1 MRHSHGFT
9 LIELLIVV
17 AVILII
23 AAIAIPGITKYK
35 MSANEASAIGSL
47 RAISTAEMAYQNA
60 YPERGFATKLADLG
74 GGEDCSPSPES
85 ACLIDDS
92 LASGTKAGYRF
103 TALAGGVNNG
113 ANTTFLAGA
122 APLTYNQTG
131 LHRFCVTEK
140 NVLRQDPNAGKSSSI
155 PSLPECA
162 GFKAMQ

>member
-47 RAISTAEMAYQNA
+47 RAISTAELSYQNT
-60 YPERGFATKLADLG
+60 YSQIGFAAKLSDLG
-74 GGEDCSPSPES
+74 GGEDCNPTAES
-85 ACLIDDS
+85 ACLIDEA
-92 LASGTKAGYRF
+92 LASGVKAGYAF
-103 TALAGGVNNG
+103 SAVGGNAVNG
-113 ANTTFLAGA
+113 VSTTFLAAA
-122 APLTYNQTG
+122 APLSYNQTG
-131 LHRFCVTEK
+131 LHRFCITDK
-140 NVLRQDPNAGKSSSI
+140 GVLRQDPNSAKSISI
-155 PSLPECA
+155 PTLAECG

>member
-23 AAIAIPGITKYK
+23 AAIAIPGVTKYK
-35 MSANEASAIGSL
+35 MSANETSAIGSL
-47 RAISTAEMAYQNA
+47 RAISTAELSYANA
-60 YPERGFATKLADLG
+60 YGDVGFAAKLANLG
-74 GGEDCSPSPES
+74 GGEDCSPSAEA
-85 ACLIDDS
+85 ACLIDES
-92 LASGTKAGYRF
+92 LASGVKAGYAF
-103 TALAGGVNNG
+103 SAVGGNANNG

-122 APLTYNQTG
+122 APLSYNQTG

-140 NVLRQDPNAGKSSSI
+140 NVIRQDPNPGKSTSM
-155 PSLPECA
+155 PTLAECA

>member
-1 MRHSHGFT
+1 MRQSNGFT

-47 RAISTAEMAYQNA
+47 RAISTAEMAYQSA
-60 YPERGFATKLADLG
+60 YPELGFAAKLANLG
-74 GGEDCSPSPES
+74 GGEDCSPTAES
-85 ACLIDDS
+85 ACLIDDA
-92 LASGTKAGYRF
+92 LASGTKAGYTF
-103 TALAGGVNNG
+103 SAVGGSSNNG
-113 ANTTFLAGA
+113 VTATFLAGA

-140 NVLRQDPNAGKSSSI
+140 NVLRQDPNVAKSSSI
-155 PSLPECA
+155 PTLAECA

>member
-1 MRHSHGFT
+1 MRHSNGFT

-47 RAISTAEMAYQNA
+47 RAISTAELSYQSAYSQV
-60 YPERGFATKLADLG
+60 GFAAKLSDLG
-74 GGEDCSPSPES
+74 GGEDCSPTAES
-85 ACLIDDS
+85 ACLIDEA
-92 LASGTKAGYRF
+92 LASGIKAGYAF
-103 TALAGGVNNG
+103 SAVGGNAIHG

-122 APLTYNQTG
+122 APLSYNQTG
-131 LHRFCVTEK
+131 LHRFCISDK
-140 NVLRQDPNAGKSSSI
+140 GVLRQDPNAGKSASV
-155 PSLPECA
+155 PTLAECA